1 MKTTDNIKAI
11 LASVAILALSAC
23 ASKEIKPHDWALDV
37 QNAET
42 REAHELLADH
52 YEEVAKAMDADAAE
66 ERAMLAQYQSHPH
79 KYGKRIL
86 DLKAHAE
93 AMIMDFEKAARES
106 REMARYHRSFA
117 EESGK

>member
-1 MKTTDNIKAI
+1 MKTMDKTRTV
-11 LASVAILALSAC
+11 LVAAMLALSAC
-23 ASKEIKPHDWALDV
+23 ANKEIKPHNWALDV

-52 YEEVAKAMDADAAE
+52 YEEIAKAMDADADE
-66 ERAMLAQYQSHPH
+66 ERAMLAQYQAHPH
-79 KYGKRIL
+79 RYGKRIL

-106 REMARYHRSFA
+106 REMASYHRSFA
-117 EESGK
+117 VESAK